1 MTGERALYI
10 ATPSELSAA
19 IAHATRR
26 SCVVRAHRSGRPRWH
41 REQVQPGLRFR
52 STPIPQASIPSTR
65 RLSTPEP
72 VDGQLSRREVE
83 VVHLVMGGMTNREI
97 AQKLFIAERTAEG
110 HLERIRGKL
119 GVRSRTEVAIW
130 AAKHGIGENR

>member
-1 MTGERALYI
+1 MKGERSLYL
-10 ATPSELSAA
+10 ATPSELTAA
-19 IAHATRR
+19 IAQATRR
-26 SCVVRAHRSGRPRWH
+26 SCVLRAHRSGRPRWR
-41 REQVQPGLRFR
+41 REQVQPAAL
-52 STPIPQASIPSTR
+52 TR
-65 RLSTPEP
+65 QLSAAEP

-83 VVHLVMGGMTNREI
+83 VVHLVMAGMTNREI

-130 AAKHGIGENR
+130 AARRGIGENR

>member
-1 MTGERALYI
+1 MKGERALYI
-10 ATPSELSAA
+10 ATPSDLSAA

-26 SCVVRAHRSGRPRWH
+26 SCVLRARRSGRPRW
-41 REQVQPGLRFR
+41 RSEQVQPAAL
-52 STPIPQASIPSTR
+52 THQ
-65 RLSTPEP
+65 LSTTEP

-83 VVHLVMGGMTNREI
+83 VVHLVMAGMTNREI

-119 GVRSRTEVAIW
+119 GFRSRTEVAIW
-130 AAKHGIGENR
+130 AARSGMGENR

>member
-1 MTGERALYI
+1 MKNERALYI

-26 SCVVRAHRSGRPRWH
+26 SCVLRAHRSGRPRWH
-41 REQVQPGLRFR
+41 REQVQPAAL
-52 STPIPQASIPSTR
+52 TH
-65 RLSTPEP
+65 LSTAEP
-72 VDGQLSRREVE
+72 DDGQLSRREVE
-83 VVHLVMGGMTNREI
+83 VVHLVMTGMTNREI

-130 AAKHGIGENR
+130 AAKRGIGENR

>member
-1 MTGERALYI
+1 MKAERALYI

-26 SCVVRAHRSGRPRWH
+26 SCGLRARRSGRPRWR
-41 REQVQPGLRFR
+41 REQAQPAAL
-52 STPIPQASIPSTR
+52 TR
-65 RLSTPEP
+65 QMAEL

-83 VVHLVMGGMTNREI
+83 VVHLVMAGMTNREI

-130 AAKHGIGENR
+130 AARRGMGENR

>member
-1 MTGERALYI
+1 MKGERALYI
-10 ATPSELSAA
+10 ATPSELTAA

-26 SCVVRAHRSGRPRWH
+26 SCVLRARRSGRPRWR
-41 REQVQPGLRFR
+41 REQVQPAALA
-52 STPIPQASIPSTR
+52 QQ
-65 RLSTPEP
+65 LSMTEP

-83 VVHLVMGGMTNREI
+83 VVQLVMAGMTNREI

-119 GVRSRTEVAIW
+119 GVRSRTEAAMW
-130 AAKHGIGENR
+130 AARHGVGEDR